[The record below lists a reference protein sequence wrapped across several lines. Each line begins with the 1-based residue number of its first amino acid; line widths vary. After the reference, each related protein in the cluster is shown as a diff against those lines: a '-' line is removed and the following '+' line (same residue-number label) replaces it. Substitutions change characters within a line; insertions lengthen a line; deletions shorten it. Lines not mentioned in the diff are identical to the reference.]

1 MGGMTRQYLK
11 KGARVYSIQANDLR
25 KCMRMDHAFALA
37 IVYQGDKTKA
47 KGQIKKF
54 VLSRFF
60 HASKSF
66 SSSKKQAI
74 LEILYFKKMGG
85 LKISS

>member
-37 IVYQGDKTKA
+37 IVY
-47 KGQIKKF
+47 
-54 VLSRFF
+54 
-60 HASKSF
+60 
-66 SSSKKQAI
+66 
-74 LEILYFKKMGG
+74 
-85 LKISS
+85 